1 MSSSG
6 FWSVDYEIYGD
17 VQGVFFRK
25 YTEDQ
30 AKRVNA
36 VGWVKNAPRGT
47 VVGQVQG
54 SKSIVEIM
62 YAGSDWAGGAQI
74 SVSGLRTCGRVGR
87 AWAPQ
92 SNPAGKTGY
101 RMLGAQCLVLT
112 RPFSPTS
119 VKFRL

>member
-62 YAGSDWAGGAQI
+62 KNWLQNVGSPMSRIDKA
-74 SVSGLRTCGRVGR
+74 VF
-87 AWAPQ
+87 
-92 SNPAGKTGY
+92 SNEREIPALEYNNFKTNY
-101 RMLGAQCLVLT
+101 
-112 RPFSPTS
+112 
-119 VKFRL
+119 